1 MLLFHTPTTDIVLR
15 MVGLSLLQPMY
26 LQKMQTCG
34 GGGGGGGGGQ
44 RNSGERAAMVKLDR
58 DICRTEYFTIPYS
71 NHSQN
76 IEGGWL
82 VSSSTGVP
90 TENAKSFTPLLS
102 GLASDSEKEGLVKL
116 DRRKTEY
123 VTIPYSNHSQ
133 NIEECW
139 LVSSSTSVPTDNAKS
154 LTPHI
159 RGWGVGGS
167 EIEAK

>member
-1 MLLFHTPTTDIVLR
+1 MQKDRLCYYSILQQQTDIVLR

-34 GGGGGGGGGQ
+34 GGGGGGGQ

-58 DICRTEYFTIPYS
+58 DICRTGYVTIPYS

-90 TENAKSFTPLLS
+90 TENAKS
-102 GLASDSEKEGLVKL
+102 
-116 DRRKTEY
+116 
-123 VTIPYSNHSQ
+123 
-133 NIEECW
+133 
-139 LVSSSTSVPTDNAKS
+139 